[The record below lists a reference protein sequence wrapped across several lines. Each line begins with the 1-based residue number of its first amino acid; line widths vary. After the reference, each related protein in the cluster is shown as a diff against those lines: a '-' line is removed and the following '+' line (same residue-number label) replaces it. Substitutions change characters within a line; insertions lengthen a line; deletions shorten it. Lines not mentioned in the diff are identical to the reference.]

1 MGRWI
6 LLGFGVLC
14 AVWAAVY
21 RAKIAAFFER
31 WQVFYREIRAEM
43 RKVSWPSKDEVI
55 GNTVVVLATVAVL
68 AVLIGIEDGIL
79 AQIVKIV
86 FVRGSAGE

>member
-1 MGRWI
+1 
-6 LLGFGVLC
+6 
-14 AVWAAVY
+14 
-21 RAKIAAFFER
+21 
-31 WQVFYREIRAEM
+31 M